1 MTQIFSSTLK
11 AIILAG
17 FCSAAARA
25 AEIDVTVGGPGVLKF
40 SPDSVTANVGDV
52 VRFTFMQKNHTATQS
67 TLANPCSPIENG
79 FDSGFVPVADT
90 TTSGFPVAEL
100 TISDTNPIWVY
111 CRQANHCQQGMVFA
125 VNPGDKMAQ
134 FQAAATGNTTATAS
148 SGSSATSAAS
158 GVVTVTATVTVSD
171 GQVLTTTYATTA
183 ATASSTSTT
192 TTDHKVT
199 VGGTGGLLTYSP
211 ANITANVGDTVT
223 FEFHQKNHTV
233 TASSFASPCQALS
246 GGFNSG
252 YMPVTADAQT
262 FPTYTV
268 QVNDTKPIWA
278 YCAQTGHCA
287 QGMVFAINAD
297 ETSANTFEAFKAKA
311 MSNSTSTSSSSG
323 AASSSTGSA
332 SGANGAAGLKLRGS
346 GAVAVIFAIT
356 LGCLL

>member
-1 MTQIFSSTLK
+1 MPQIFISALK

-25 AEIDVTVGGPGVLKF
+25 ADINVTVGGPGVLKF

-52 VRFTFMQKNHTATQS
+52 LRFTFMQKNHTATQS
-67 TLANPCSPIENG
+67 TLASPCSPIENG
-79 FDSGFVPVADT
+79 FDSGFVPVSDN

-125 VNPGDKMAQ
+125 VNPGDKLAQ

-148 SGSSATSAAS
+148 SGSSATSAAT
-158 GVVTVTATVTVSD
+158 GVVTVTATSVTVSG
-171 GQVLTTTYATTA
+171 GQVLTTTSATTA
-183 ATASSTSTT
+183 ATASVSSSSS
-192 TTDHKVT
+192 TDHKVI
-199 VGGTGGLLTYSP
+199 VGGTGGLVTYSP

-252 YMPVTADAQT
+252 FMPVTDDAQT

-278 YCAQTGHCA
+278 YCMQTNHCA
-287 QGMVFAINAD
+287 QGMVFAVNAN
-297 ETSANTFEAFKAKA
+297 ESSANTFEAFKAKA

-332 SGANGAAGLKLRGS
+332 SGAAGLAARGS
-346 GAVAVIFAIT
+346 GAVAIVFAIA